1 MKIISFFVLVVILLG
16 LVLSITSLL
25 KTTRE
30 IEVNH
35 YTVFNDTKNSDK
47 TISYNDRRIKVNT
60 QTVSEFLF
68 INNNSG
74 SNSFITITL
83 QIILFALVI
92 LLLFGPD
99 PIRTKIYLSNSVL
112 YVWGLIGCS
121 VVTSWYFTNSF
132 VGNISKNLGE
142 YKYAFNY
149 GSIIWLL
156 FTLLIS
162 INVLS
167 KFKTIQSD
175 NLQIS

>member
-1 MKIISFFVLVVILLG
+1 MKIISFFVLAVILLG
-16 LVLSITSLL
+16 LVLSFTSLL

-35 YTVFNDTKNSDK
+35 SVFNDTKNSDK
-47 TISYNDRRIKVNT
+47 TISYDDRRIKVNT

-74 SNSFITITL
+74 SNSFTTITL

-112 YVWGLIGCS
+112 YVLGLIGCS
-121 VVTSWYFTNSF
+121 AIISWYFTNSF
-132 VGNISKNLGE
+132 VSKNLGE

-162 INVLS
+162 INVLA
-167 KFKTIQSD
+167 KFKTIQRG
-175 NLQIS
+175 NFTN